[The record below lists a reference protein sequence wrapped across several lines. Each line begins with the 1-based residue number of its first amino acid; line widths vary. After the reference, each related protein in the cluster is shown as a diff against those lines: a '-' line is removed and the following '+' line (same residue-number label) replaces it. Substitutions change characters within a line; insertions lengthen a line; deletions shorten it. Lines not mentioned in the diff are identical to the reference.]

1 MGLKERRKKIMALM
15 LAACVAG
22 TSVVPVAASDVS
34 VFSDGTDAS
43 PEAFDSAD
51 VDSANVAAQKTI
63 YINFYD
69 EEANAQVKE
78 EPMQVPADAT
88 SVNASSLTA
97 PEGYELVLSGDFAIN
112 DSYVYASVR
121 KVATTKTVKINY
133 YSEEE
138 KKQIAEVEFT
148 VDKDATSVNTSKL
161 TAPEG
166 YELVLSGDLAINDG
180 YVYAAVRKVAT
191 TKTVK
196 INYYSEEEKK
206 QIAEVEF
213 TVDKDATSVNTS
225 KLTAPEGYEL
235 VLSGD
240 LAINDGYVYAAVRKV
255 ATTKT
260 VKINYYS
267 EEEKKQI
274 AEVEFTVDKDATS
287 VNTSKLTAPEGYE
300 LVLSGDLAIND
311 GYVYA
316 AVRKVATTKTVK
328 INYYSEEEKKQI
340 AEVEFTVDKDAT
352 SVNTSKL
359 TAPEGYELVLS
370 GDLAIND
377 GYVYAEV
384 RRVATTKTVKINFY
398 CPDEKKQ
405 IAEPELEVA
414 KDATSVNT
422 SKLTV
427 PEGYELVEVGDLPIR
442 DGYVYAEVRKAATTK
457 TVKINFYCPDEKK
470 QIAEP
475 ELEVAKDATS
485 VNTSKL
491 TVPEGYELVE
501 VGDLPIRDGYV
512 YAEVRKAATTKTV
525 KINFYCPDEKK
536 QIAEPE
542 LEVAK
547 DATSVNT
554 SKLTVPE
561 GYELVEVGDLP
572 IRDGYVYAEVRKAVT
587 TKGIT
592 VVYQDR
598 KGNVIKTAPMTVDKD
613 ATYINTG
620 KLTAPDGYTIGII
633 GDIKISQNNKVYITV
648 DQNKKSVTVIFEES
662 GNVVSSKKLS
672 VVATAQYVD
681 KSRITA
687 PAGYRIA
694 TTDSKFEISKNNTVT
709 VEVKRSGKTIKVVY
723 RLAKTNRIVT
733 TGKIV
738 VDKKATS
745 IKASEVPVPA
755 GYKMVTTGSCSVRTK
770 KIEIYVKK

>member
-97 PEGYELVLSGDFAIN
+97 PEGYELVLSGDLAIN

-138 KKQIAEVEFT
+138 KKQIAEVDFT

-161 TAPEG
+161 TA
-166 YELVLSGDLAINDG
+166 
-180 YVYAAVRKVAT
+180 
-191 TKTVK
+191 
-196 INYYSEEEKK
+196 
-206 QIAEVEF
+206 
-213 TVDKDATSVNTS
+213 
-225 KLTAPEGYEL
+225 
-235 VLSGD
+235 
-240 LAINDGYVYAAVRKV
+240 
-255 ATTKT
+255 
-260 VKINYYS
+260 
-267 EEEKKQI
+267 
-274 AEVEFTVDKDATS
+274 
-287 VNTSKLTAPEGYE
+287 
-300 LVLSGDLAIND
+300 
-311 GYVYA
+311 
-316 AVRKVATTKTVK
+316 
-328 INYYSEEEKKQI
+328 
-340 AEVEFTVDKDAT
+340 
-352 SVNTSKL
+352 
-359 TAPEGYELVLS
+359 
-370 GDLAIND
+370 
-377 GYVYAEV
+377 
-384 RRVATTKTVKINFY
+384 
-398 CPDEKKQ
+398 
-405 IAEPELEVA
+405 
-414 KDATSVNT
+414 
-422 SKLTV
+422 
-427 PEGYELVEVGDLPIR
+427 
-442 DGYVYAEVRKAATTK
+442 
-457 TVKINFYCPDEKK
+457 
-470 QIAEP
+470 
-475 ELEVAKDATS
+475 
-485 VNTSKL
+485 
-491 TVPEGYELVE
+491 
-501 VGDLPIRDGYV
+501 
-512 YAEVRKAATTKTV
+512 
-525 KINFYCPDEKK
+525 
-536 QIAEPE
+536 
-542 LEVAK
+542 
-547 DATSVNT
+547 
-554 SKLTVPE
+554 PE

-709 VEVKRSGKTIKVVY
+709 VEVKRSGKQLKLFI
-723 RLAKTNRIVT
+723 
-733 TGKIV
+733 
-738 VDKKATS
+738 D
-745 IKASEVPVPA
+745 
-755 GYKMVTTGSCSVRTK
+755 
-770 KIEIYVKK
+770 

>member
-1 MGLKERRKKIMALM
+1 MVMCFVVITSIKKNMGLKERRKKIMALM

-34 VFSDGTDAS
+34 VFSDGTDAA
-43 PEAFDSAD
+43 PEAFDSVD
-51 VDSANVAAQKTI
+51 VGSAT
-63 YINFYD
+63 
-69 EEANAQVKE
+69 EA
-78 EPMQVPADAT
+78 P
-88 SVNASSLTA
+88 
-97 PEGYELVLSGDFAIN
+97 
-112 DSYVYASVR
+112 
-121 KVATTKTVKINY
+121 
-133 YSEEE
+133 
-138 KKQIAEVEFT
+138 
-148 VDKDATSVNTSKL
+148 
-161 TAPEG
+161 
-166 YELVLSGDLAINDG
+166 
-180 YVYAAVRKVAT
+180 
-191 TKTVK
+191 
-196 INYYSEEEKK
+196 
-206 QIAEVEF
+206 
-213 TVDKDATSVNTS
+213 
-225 KLTAPEGYEL
+225 
-235 VLSGD
+235 
-240 LAINDGYVYAAVRKV
+240 
-255 ATTKT
+255 
-260 VKINYYS
+260 
-267 EEEKKQI
+267 
-274 AEVEFTVDKDATS
+274 
-287 VNTSKLTAPEGYE
+287 
-300 LVLSGDLAIND
+300 
-311 GYVYA
+311 
-316 AVRKVATTKTVK
+316 
-328 INYYSEEEKKQI
+328 
-340 AEVEFTVDKDAT
+340 
-352 SVNTSKL
+352 
-359 TAPEGYELVLS
+359 
-370 GDLAIND
+370 
-377 GYVYAEV
+377 
-384 RRVATTKTVKINFY
+384 TKTVKINFY

-405 IAEPELEVA
+405 IAEPALEVA

-427 PEGYELVEVGDLPIR
+427 P
-442 DGYVYAEVRKAATTK
+442 K
-457 TVKINFYCPDEKK
+457 
-470 QIAEP
+470 
-475 ELEVAKDATS
+475 
-485 VNTSKL
+485 
-491 TVPEGYELVE
+491 
-501 VGDLPIRDGYV
+501 
-512 YAEVRKAATTKTV
+512 
-525 KINFYCPDEKK
+525 
-536 QIAEPE
+536 
-542 LEVAK
+542 
-547 DATSVNT
+547 
-554 SKLTVPE
+554 

-620 KLTAPDGYTIGII
+620 KLTAPDGYTIGIV

-648 DQNKKSVTVIFEES
+648 DQNKKSVTVIFKES

>member
-240 LAINDGYVYAAVRKV
+240 LAINDGYVYA
-255 ATTKT
+255 
-260 VKINYYS
+260 
-267 EEEKKQI
+267 
-274 AEVEFTVDKDATS
+274 
-287 VNTSKLTAPEGYE
+287 
-300 LVLSGDLAIND
+300 
-311 GYVYA
+311 
-316 AVRKVATTKTVK
+316 
-328 INYYSEEEKKQI
+328 
-340 AEVEFTVDKDAT
+340 
-352 SVNTSKL
+352 
-359 TAPEGYELVLS
+359 
-370 GDLAIND
+370 
-377 GYVYAEV
+377 EV

-405 IAEPELEVA
+405 IAEPKLKVA

-427 PEGYELVEVGDLPIR
+427 PKGYELVEVGDLPIR

-475 ELEVAKDATS
+475 KLKVAKDATS

-491 TVPEGYELVE
+491 TVP
-501 VGDLPIRDGYV
+501 
-512 YAEVRKAATTKTV
+512 K
-525 KINFYCPDEKK
+525 
-536 QIAEPE
+536 
-542 LEVAK
+542 
-547 DATSVNT
+547 
-554 SKLTVPE
+554 

>member
-112 DSYVYASVR
+112 DSYVYAAVR

-138 KKQIAEVEFT
+138 KKQIAEVDFT

-180 YVYAAVRKVAT
+180 YVYAAVRK
-191 TKTVK
+191 
-196 INYYSEEEKK
+196 
-206 QIAEVEF
+206 
-213 TVDKDATSVNTS
+213 
-225 KLTAPEGYEL
+225 
-235 VLSGD
+235 
-240 LAINDGYVYAAVRKV
+240 
-255 ATTKT
+255 
-260 VKINYYS
+260 
-267 EEEKKQI
+267 
-274 AEVEFTVDKDATS
+274 
-287 VNTSKLTAPEGYE
+287 
-300 LVLSGDLAIND
+300 
-311 GYVYA
+311 
-316 AVRKVATTKTVK
+316 
-328 INYYSEEEKKQI
+328 
-340 AEVEFTVDKDAT
+340 
-352 SVNTSKL
+352 
-359 TAPEGYELVLS
+359 
-370 GDLAIND
+370 
-377 GYVYAEV
+377 
-384 RRVATTKTVKINFY
+384 
-398 CPDEKKQ
+398 
-405 IAEPELEVA
+405 
-414 KDATSVNT
+414 
-422 SKLTV
+422 
-427 PEGYELVEVGDLPIR
+427 
-442 DGYVYAEVRKAATTK
+442 
-457 TVKINFYCPDEKK
+457 
-470 QIAEP
+470 
-475 ELEVAKDATS
+475 
-485 VNTSKL
+485 
-491 TVPEGYELVE
+491 
-501 VGDLPIRDGYV
+501 
-512 YAEVRKAATTKTV
+512 
-525 KINFYCPDEKK
+525 
-536 QIAEPE
+536 
-542 LEVAK
+542 
-547 DATSVNT
+547 
-554 SKLTVPE
+554 
-561 GYELVEVGDLP
+561 
-572 IRDGYVYAEVRKAVT
+572 AVT

-613 ATYINTG
+613 ATFINTG
-620 KLTAPDGYTIGII
+620 KLTAPDGYTIGIV

-648 DQNKKSVTVIFEES
+648 DQNKKSVTVIFKES

-672 VVATAQYVD
+672 VVATAQYV
-681 KSRITA
+681 KMSRITA
-687 PAGYRIA
+687 PDGYQIV
-694 TTDSKFEISKNNTVT
+694 TTDSKLEISQNNTVT
-709 VEVKRSGKTIKVVY
+709 VDVKKLGRTIKVVY

-755 GYKMVTTGSCSVRTK
+755 GYKMVTTGFCSVRTK